1 MMYTSTLNLEAA
13 LDNTQ
18 DLLPELIHDSIYSL
32 GATPEKEPLWLVD
45 FMGKYGECLVVEV
58 IIRDGGIVLSVLNT
72 IGYTP
77 REVVDIMN
85 TFTEALQI
93 IDD

>member
-32 GATPEKEPLWLVD
+32 GATPEKEPIWLVD
-45 FMGKYGECLVVEV
+45 F
-58 IIRDGGIVLSVLNT
+58 GIVLAVLNR